1 MQEYWYVEKNNQTNE
16 IVAFEGRDE
25 LQKRIDASN
34 QRREEGQQ
42 ESQFYGYFSKV
53 AAQEYKSRLTTNA
66 ADKLTQCP
74 KCGADGELILLA
86 WSIDIENDFDVYW
99 EIECVCG
106 ESIRGDDASELCK
119 KWAHLTT
126 ASA

>member
-1 MQEYWYVEKNNQTNE
+1 MTNQIEEQEKIISKCSVCNQDYEPRNIYE
-16 IVAFEGRDE
+16 WVCDNCPR
-25 LQKRIDASN
+25 LSN
-34 QRREEGQQ
+34 
-42 ESQFYGYFSKV
+42 
-53 AAQEYKSRLTTNA
+53 
-66 ADKLTQCP
+66 CH